1 MINADDGSAMIETV
15 GPAPGEVM
23 LQLTR
28 ITKQYGSKRV
38 ADELTLGIARGE
50 FFTFLGESGS
60 GKSTTLRM
68 VAGLETP
75 DSGQILINGE
85 DVNGV
90 PPWKRNVGMVFQQY
104 AVFPHMSVA
113 DNVGYG
119 LKVRGLEGRAIGAR
133 VNSLLEMVGLAGYGG
148 RRVTSLSGGEQQRV
162 ALARALAPEPLILL
176 LDEPL
181 SALDEKIRREM
192 QEELKQIQRRTGT
205 TFLYVTH
212 DQEEAL
218 TMSDRI
224 VVLHQGRAVQLGTPE
239 NVFARPRT
247 KFVAKF
253 FRGCNILRAG
263 IRYVDG
269 RAEVN
274 LSGTVLQ
281 APFHDAWGDKELV
294 EVGLRSEKIHVPQD
308 IREGH
313 SVIGGKLVKQSFK
326 GTSVDIIVELSDGQ
340 RLMLENAR
348 ALPLAN
354 GEDVRLGFDPADIL
368 PLED

>member
-1 MINADDGSAMIETV
+1 MSDKPSR
-15 GPAPGEVM
+15 PGTAHTDAV
-23 LQLTR
+23 LQIKGLS
-28 ITKQYGSKRV
+28 KQYGTKKV
-38 ADELTLGIARGE
+38 ADDLNLTINRGE
-50 FFTFLGESGS
+50 FFTFLGSSGS

-75 DSGQILINGE
+75 DSGTITISGK
-85 DVNGV
+85 DMAGV

-113 DNVGYG
+113 ENVAYG
-119 LKVRGLEGRAIGAR
+119 LRVRGMSAAERNRR
-133 VNSLLEMVGLAGYGG
+133 VDALLEMVGLNGYGD

-162 ALARALAPEPLILL
+162 AVARALAPEPLILL

-192 QEELKQIQRRTGT
+192 QGELKQIQHRTGT

-224 VVLHQGRAVQLGTPE
+224 MVLHMGKAVQQGTPQD
-239 NVFARPRT
+239 VFAHPRT
-247 KFVAKF
+247 TFVARF

-263 IRYVDG
+263 LR
-269 RAEVN
+269 R
-274 LSGTVLQ
+274 SGNQVELDLAGTRVTVPDQ
-281 APFHDAWGDKELV
+281 PFWAGKRVV
-294 EVGLRSEKIHVPQD
+294 EIGLRSEKLHVPQD
-308 IREGH
+308 IRDGH
-313 SVIGGKLVKQSFK
+313 AILSGHIVKQVFK
-326 GTSVDIIVELSDGQ
+326 GTSVDIAVDLADGQ
-340 RLMLENAR
+340 RVTLENAR
-348 ALPLAN
+348 ALPLPEGA
-354 GEDVRLGFDPADIL
+354 EVKLGFDPADIL